1 MDLIQRRKSTNRL
14 LTLTLQDIGRNAVVA
29 HGGRPVEERIVDL
42 LGRLGIEAAHVAA
55 YLPGD
60 WSGLLER
67 HPSAVASLTLICPR
81 GMKTDVLRP
90 HAGRLLIVSGDGGNV
105 VADLMRAVDD
115 LPGATLAMLR
125 DYFSPMW
132 ADVMADRTGEVE
144 SAVLEFLTL
153 RDKGNPLPSAR
164 LTEGEGEVAGISYTV
179 RGSGPPLLLF
189 PLGLAASQWDPLLPA
204 LAERYTTI
212 TLGGRYLGMVAFLE
226 TRGPGYL
233 RVVRNV
239 VDEVALRPGQTVL
252 EVGCGAGTV
261 ARWLARYTGKRSP
274 IVGAD
279 INAYLLREA
288 GVLAAS
294 EGLDG
299 VIEWRSAD
307 GEGLPFANGRFD
319 ASFAFT
325 VMEEGDAD
333 AMLAELVRV
342 TRPGGKVAAIVRSL
356 DMPWWVN
363 LPLRP
368 DLKQKAQTGYG
379 DVVQGGCAD
388 ASLYERMGR
397 AGLTDVIM
405 LPQYAT
411 YASGER
417 LQQQQE
423 RMAARLTPEEAEE
436 WRQAIAA
443 AGDQFFV
450 SQPFHSAVGTRP

>member
-1 MDLIQRRKSTNRL
+1 M
-14 LTLTLQDIGRNAVVA
+14 VA
-29 HGGRPVEERIVDL
+29 QEIRPVEERIIEL
-42 LGRLGIEAAHVAA
+42 LRHLGIDKAHVAA

-67 HPSAVASLTLICPR
+67 HPATVASLTLICPR
-81 GMKTDVLRP
+81 GMKTEVLRP
-90 HAGRLLIVSGDGGNV
+90 HASRLLIVSGDGGNV
-105 VADLMRAVDD
+105 VGDLMRAVDG
-115 LPGATLAMLR
+115 LPGTTLTMLR

-132 ADVMADRTGEVE
+132 ADVMADRTGEVG
-144 SAVLEFLTL
+144 SAMLEFLAA
-153 RDKGNPLPSAR
+153 RDRESPLPSGQIP
-164 LTEGEGEVAGISYTV
+164 EGEGEEAGISYTV

-212 TLGGRYLGMVAFLE
+212 TLGGAYLGMVAFLE

-239 VDEVALRPGQTVL
+239 VDEVRLQPGQTVL

-261 ARWLARYTGKRSP
+261 ARWLARYTGQRNP

-279 INAYLLREA
+279 INNYLLREA
-288 GVLAAS
+288 GKLAAS

-299 VIEWRSAD
+299 VIEWRSAN
-307 GEGLPFANGRFD
+307 GEELPFADGRFD
-319 ASFAFT
+319 ATFAFT

-333 AMLAELVRV
+333 AMLAQLVRV

-368 DLKQKAQTGYG
+368 DLKHKAQTGYG
-379 DVVQGGCAD
+379 DVVRGGCAD
-388 ASLYERMGR
+388 ASLYERLER
-397 AGLTDVIM
+397 AGLEDVVM

-423 RMAARLTPEEAEE
+423 RMASRLTPEEAEE
-436 WRQAIAA
+436 WRAAIAS
-443 AGDQFFV
+443 AGNQFFI
-450 SQPFHSAVGTRP
+450 SQPFHSAVGTVGAGF

>member
-1 MDLIQRRKSTNRL
+1 M
-14 LTLTLQDIGRNAVVA
+14 VA
-29 HGGRPVEERIVDL
+29 QEAHPVEERVVQL
-42 LGRLGIEAAHVAA
+42 LRRLGIKKAHMAA

-81 GMKTDVLRP
+81 GMKTEVLRP
-90 HAGRLLIVSGDGGNV
+90 HAARLLIVSGDGGNV
-105 VADLMRAVDD
+105 VADLMRAVDG
-115 LPGATLAMLR
+115 LPGATLIMLR

-132 ADVMADRTGEVE
+132 ADVMADRTGEVR
-144 SAVLEFLTL
+144 SAMIEFLSL
-153 RDKGNPLPSAR
+153 RDKEVSLQPAR
-164 LTEGEGEVAGISYTV
+164 HSEGDGEEAGISYTI

-189 PLGLAASQWDPLLPA
+189 PLGLAASQWDPLLPG

-212 TLGGRYLGMVAFLE
+212 TLGGAYLGMVAFLE

-233 RVVRNV
+233 RAVRNV
-239 VDEVALRPGQTVL
+239 VDEVGLEPGHTVL

-261 ARWLARYTGKRSP
+261 ARWLARYTGKRNP

-279 INAYLLREA
+279 INGYLLREA
-288 GVLAAS
+288 AGLAAS
-294 EGLDG
+294 EGLGD
-299 VIEWRSAD
+299 VIDWHSAN
-307 GEGLPFANGRFD
+307 GEALPFAEGRFD
-319 ASFAFT
+319 ATMAFT

-333 AMLAELVRV
+333 AMLAQCVRV
-342 TRPGGKVAAIVRSL
+342 TRPGGKVAVIVRSL

-368 DLKQKAQTGYG
+368 ELKHKAQTGYG

-388 ASLYERMGR
+388 ASLYERMLR
-397 AGLTDVIM
+397 AGLEHVVM
-405 LPQYAT
+405 LPQWGT

-423 RMAARLTPEEAEE
+423 RMASRLTPEEAEE

-443 AGDQFFV
+443 AGNQFFI
-450 SQPFHSAVGTRP
+450 SQPFHSAVGTKP

>member
-1 MDLIQRRKSTNRL
+1 MH
-14 LTLTLQDIGRNAVVA
+14 GRNAVVA
-29 HGGRPVEERIVDL
+29 QEARPVEERVVEL
-42 LGRLGIEAAHVAA
+42 LRGLGIEKAHVAA

-67 HPSAVASLTLICPR
+67 HPSTVASLTLICPR

-90 HAGRLLIVSGDGGNV
+90 HARRLLIVSGDGGNV
-105 VADLMRAVDD
+105 VGDLMRAVDG
-115 LPGATLAMLR
+115 LPGATVKMLR

-144 SAVLEFLTL
+144 SAMLEFLAL
-153 RDKGNPLPSAR
+153 RESESPASSVRLP
-164 LTEGEGEVAGISYTV
+164 EGEGEEGGISYTV

-212 TLGGRYLGMVAFLE
+212 TLGGAYLGMVAFLE

-239 VDEVALRPGQTVL
+239 VDEVGLDPGQTVL

-261 ARWLARYTGKRSP
+261 ARWLARYTGQRNP

-288 GVLAAS
+288 AKLATS

-299 VIEWRSAD
+299 VIEWQSAD
-307 GEGLPFANGRFD
+307 GEELPFADGRFD
-319 ASFAFT
+319 AAMAFT

-333 AMLAELVRV
+333 AMLAQLVRV

-363 LPLRP
+363 LALRP
-368 DLKQKAQTGYG
+368 ELKHKAQTGYG
-379 DVVQGGCAD
+379 DVVRGGCAD
-388 ASLYERMGR
+388 AGLYERLER
-397 AGLTDVIM
+397 AGLEDVVM

-423 RMAARLTPEEAEE
+423 RMASRLTPEEAEE

-443 AGDQFFV
+443 AGNQFFI
-450 SQPFHSAVGTRP
+450 SQPFHSAVGTKPS

>member
-1 MDLIQRRKSTNRL
+1 MVIQE
-14 LTLTLQDIGRNAVVA
+14 
-29 HGGRPVEERIVDL
+29 GRPVEDRIVEL
-42 LGRLGIEAAHVAA
+42 LQHLGIGKAHVAA

-60 WSGLLER
+60 WGGLLER
-67 HPSAVASLTLICPR
+67 HPSAVASLTLVCPR
-81 GMKTDVLRP
+81 GMKTEVLSP
-90 HAGRLLIVSGDGGNV
+90 HTRRLLIVSGDGGNV
-105 VADLMRAVDD
+105 VKDLMRAVDD
-115 LPGATLAMLR
+115 LPGAALTVLR

-144 SAVLEFLTL
+144 SAMLEFLSL
-153 RDKGNPLPSAR
+153 REKESPLPPAR
-164 LTEGEGEVAGISYTV
+164 LPEGEGEAAGISYTV

-204 LAERYTTI
+204 LAERYTAI
-212 TLGGRYLGMVAFLE
+212 TLGGAYLGMVAFLE

-239 VDEVALRPGQTVL
+239 VDEVGLEPGRTVL

-261 ARWLARYTGKRSP
+261 ARWLARYTEERNP
-274 IVGAD
+274 IVGVD

-288 GVLAAS
+288 ARLAAAD
-294 EGLDG
+294 GLGD

-307 GEGLPFANGRFD
+307 GEELPFADGRFD
-319 ASFAFT
+319 ATLAFT

-333 AMLAELVRV
+333 AMLAQCARV
-342 TRPGGKVAAIVRSL
+342 TRPGGKVAVIVRSL

-368 DLKQKAQTGYG
+368 DLKHKAQTGYG
-379 DVVQGGCAD
+379 DVVEGGCAD
-388 ASLYERMGR
+388 ASLYERMER
-397 AGLTDVIM
+397 AGLRHVVM
-405 LPQYAT
+405 LPQYAS

-423 RMAARLTPEEAEE
+423 RMASRLTSEEAEE

-443 AGDQFFV
+443 AGNRFFI
-450 SQPFHSAVGTRP
+450 SQPFHSAVGTKP